1 MKQLSEQKIL
11 IELKHLALK
20 TGLTIN
26 DLRVIL
32 ALERAV
38 ARIEAEPKL
47 ADNLIFKGGFV
58 LFKSV
63 DTTRYTRDVD
73 ALANGISIENVA
85 NFIKIALNKNLSD
98 CLWFCDVQEAPLP
111 NQGPYGGLQFSV
123 AFQISSKP
131 PSERKI
137 KKLSRIHIDI
147 GFGDSIILP
156 KKRSVMASLLP
167 EMEPVSWLIYP
178 LESVLAEKLEAL
190 LRRGSANSRAK
201 DVYDLVLLLDKC
213 AYNNLLKSAIST
225 TFSSRNM
232 PIPNSFAIAFEE
244 FDTSILEQAWNSVF
258 IVGLKK
264 TFKETS
270 MELINCLTKL
280 DRLFSEQ

>member
-1 MKQLSEQKIL
+1 MRQLSEQKIL
-11 IELKHLALK
+11 VELKHLELK

-85 NFIKIALNKNLSD
+85 NFLKIALNKNLSD

-131 PSERKI
+131 PSERTI

-156 KKRSVMASLLP
+156 NERSIMTSLLP
-167 EMEPVSWLIYP
+167 GMEPVSWLIYP

-201 DVYDLVLLLDKC
+201 DVYDLVLLLDRC
-213 AYNNLLKSAIST
+213 PYDNLLKSAINS

-258 IVGLKK
+258 VVGFKK
-264 TFKETS
+264 TFKKTRI
-270 MELINCLTKL
+270 ELIRCLAEL
-280 DRLFSEQ
+280 DRLFSKQ